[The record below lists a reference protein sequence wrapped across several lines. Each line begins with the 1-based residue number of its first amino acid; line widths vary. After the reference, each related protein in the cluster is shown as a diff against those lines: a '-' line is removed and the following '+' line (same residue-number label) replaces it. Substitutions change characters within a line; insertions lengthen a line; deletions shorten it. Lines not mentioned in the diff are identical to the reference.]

1 MKDEM
6 FQIEEAAAYLK
17 KPVETLRWMRKRK
30 VGPVSALVM
39 GRITYR
45 RSDLDAFVQKAF
57 DEAEREYAA
66 AANA

>member
-1 MKDEM
+1 MET
-6 FQIEEAAAYLK
+6 FTIEEAAAYLK

-30 VGPVSALVM
+30 TGPVSAVVM

-45 RSDLDAFVQKAF
+45 RSDLDAYVQKAF